1 MVTRLDSIV
10 PSDAELDE
18 AKRIVGDFNVKGRAR
33 GMAKMK
39 YWLESSATQEERV
52 TLQALR
58 GDQRDEYTRRFLVYQ
73 IPEEEAHKR
82 CASSRTHCNKRA

>member
-1 MVTRLDSIV
+1 MVTRLDSLV

-18 AKRIVGDFNVKGRAR
+18 AKRIVGDFNAKGRAR

-39 YWLESSATQEERV
+39 YWLESSATPKERV

-58 GDQRDEYTRRFLVYQ
+58 GEQRDEYTKKRR
-73 IPEEEAHKR
+73 ANSACR
-82 CASSRTHCNKRA
+82 